1 MPHLG
6 RDYIHISLF
15 SMHHQEPSVLTSR
28 VGLPGGTP
36 VASSIKAEEKER
48 NEEHL
53 KTDHLLPNLKRH
65 TISGG
70 AVTISAQGAK
80 FGLNLAST
88 VILAHLLTPRDF
100 GLVAM
105 VTAVTGFLAVF
116 RHAGLS
122 IPTVQREHIT
132 DAQVSNLF
140 WINLGVS
147 GLCALIVAAL
157 SPAMAWF
164 YRDSR
169 ITYITLALSTTFLIG
184 GFRVQHLA
192 LLKRQMR
199 FKAIALIEV
208 GSMAT
213 GVLVGVVMALL
224 GYGYWSLVGLSL
236 AMEIAA
242 FLLTGSVSRWRPK
255 LPSRGSGIGPLL
267 AFGAHQTA
275 ASFIFTLARGCDN
288 ILIGRVYGP
297 GAVGLYSRGAALVL
311 RPLEQFLLPIDAVFL
326 PTLSLRQSQ
335 PERYRSTFL
344 RLYEAI
350 ALTIFF
356 FSSLLLALALPV
368 TLVLLGRKWEQASA
382 IFAGFT
388 FMALQ
393 LPLSNAANW
402 LLTSQGRGKD
412 IFRASSIAAF
422 LTLASFIAGLPFGPV
437 GVAIAF
443 SASGLL
449 IRLPILYYI
458 IGRRGPVTTCDLW
471 MGFLRHLPLWVVMFV
486 ATWLMRAMV
495 ADLGPLTQLLI
506 CAPVGILVGAAF
518 ICIFGAQRRVA
529 IHLFD
534 ALREIKAKT
543 TTQK

>member
-1 MPHLG
+1 MN
-6 RDYIHISLF
+6 
-15 SMHHQEPSVLTSR
+15 HQEPSVLISR
-28 VGLPGGTP
+28 IGLPSGK
-36 VASSIKAEEKER
+36 AAARSIQAEEKER
-48 NEEHL
+48 NEEHF

-70 AVTISAQGAK
+70 AITMSAQGAK

-147 GLCALIVAAL
+147 GLCALILAAL

-213 GVLVGVVMALL
+213 GVFVGIVMALL
-224 GYGYWSLVGLSL
+224 HYRYWSLVGLSL
-236 AMEIAA
+236 ATEIGA
-242 FLLTGSVSRWRPK
+242 FLLTGSLSRWKPQ
-255 LPSRGSGIGPLL
+255 LPTRGSGIRPLV

-275 ASFIFTLARGCDN
+275 GNFLFSLARGCDN
-288 ILIGRVYGP
+288 LLIGRSYGAD
-297 GAVGLYSRGAALVL
+297 AVGLYSRGAALVI
-311 RPLEQFLLPIDAVFL
+311 RPMEQFLLPIDAVFL
-326 PTLSLRQSQ
+326 PTLSRLQSQ

-344 RLYEAI
+344 RLYEVI
-350 ALTIFF
+350 AMSVFF
-356 FSSLLLALALPV
+356 FSSLLLALATPA
-368 TLVLLGRKWEQASA
+368 TLVLLGPKWQQVSA

-388 FMALQ
+388 FTAIQ
-393 LPLSNAANW
+393 LPLSTAANW

-412 IFRASSIAAF
+412 IFRVTSINAV
-422 LTLASFIAGLPFGPV
+422 LTLASFVVGLPFGPV

-443 SASGLL
+443 SSIGLL
-449 IRLPILYYI
+449 FRLPILYYVA
-458 IGRRGPVTTCDLW
+458 GQRGPVSTSDLW
-471 MGFLRHLPLWVVMFV
+471 VRFLRHLPLWLVMFV
-486 ATWLMRAMV
+486 ATWLMR
-495 ADLGPLTQLLI
+495 
-506 CAPVGILVGAAF
+506 
-518 ICIFGAQRRVA
+518 
-529 IHLFD
+529 
-534 ALREIKAKT
+534 T
-543 TTQK
+543 T

>member
-1 MPHLG
+1 MSADLSTALKTEMG
-6 RDYIHISLF
+6 CVA
-15 SMHHQEPSVLTSR
+15 PSITS
-28 VGLPGGTP
+28 PA
-36 VASSIKAEEKER
+36 ASASEQRFA
-48 NEEHL
+48 
-53 KTDHLLPNLKRH
+53 TDHLLPDLKRH
-65 TISGG
+65 TIAGG
-70 AVTISAQGAK
+70 VVTISAQAAK
-80 FGLNLAST
+80 FGLSLAST
-88 VILAHLLTPRDF
+88 VILAHLLTPGDF

-116 RHAGLS
+116 RHGGLAT
-122 IPTVQREHIT
+122 PTVQREHIT
-132 DAQVSNLF
+132 NAQISNLF

-147 GLCALIVAAL
+147 GLCALILAAS
-157 SPAMAWF
+157 SPALAWF
-164 YRDSR
+164 YRDAR
-169 ITYITLALSTTFLIG
+169 ITYITLVLSITFLIG

-213 GVLVGVVMALL
+213 GVVVGVSMALL
-224 GYGYWSLVGLSL
+224 RYGYWSLVGLSV
-236 AMEIAA
+236 ATEIAA
-242 FLLTGSVSRWRPK
+242 FLLTGSVSHWRPQ
-255 LPSRGSGIGPLL
+255 LPSRRSGVGPLL

-275 ASFIFTLARGCDN
+275 ANFIFTLARGCDN
-288 ILIGRVYGP
+288 LLIGRVYGSA
-297 GAVGLYSRGAALVL
+297 AVGLYSRGAALVL

-326 PTLSLRQSQ
+326 PTLSRLQSQ
-335 PERYRSTFL
+335 PERYRATFL

-350 ALTIFF
+350 AMTVFF

-368 TLVLLGRKWEQASA
+368 TLVLLGRKWEEASA

-393 LPLSNAANW
+393 LPLSNAASW

-412 IFRASSIAAF
+412 IFRTSSIAAF

-458 IGRRGPVTTCDLW
+458 VGRRGPVTTCDLW
-471 MGFLRHLPLWVVMFV
+471 TAFLRHLPFWVVMFTT
-486 ATWLMRAMV
+486 TWLMRAMI
-495 ADLGPLTQLLI
+495 ADQTPLTQLLV
-506 CAPVGILVGAAF
+506 CGPVGVLVGVSF
-518 ICIFGAQRRVA
+518 ICVFRPQRKVA
-529 IHLFD
+529 IHL
-534 ALREIKAKT
+534 LEIVREVAKNR
-543 TTQK
+543 

>member
-1 MPHLG
+1 MNQ
-6 RDYIHISLF
+6 
-15 SMHHQEPSVLTSR
+15 QEPSVLTSR
-28 VGLPGGTP
+28 TGPPGG
-36 VASSIKAEEKER
+36 KAAARSVKAGEKER
-48 NEEHL
+48 NEEHF

-70 AVTISAQGAK
+70 AVTMSAQAAK

-105 VTAVTGFLAVF
+105 VGVVTGFLAVF

-147 GLCALIVAAL
+147 GLCALILAAL

-169 ITYITLALSTTFLIG
+169 ITYITLLLSTTFLIG

-224 GYGYWSLVGLSL
+224 HYGYWSLVGSSL
-236 AMEIAA
+236 AMEIGA
-242 FLLTGSVSRWRPK
+242 FLLTGSVSRWRPQ
-255 LPSRGSGIGPLL
+255 LPSRGSGIRPLL

-275 ASFIFTLARGCDN
+275 ATFIHTLARGCDN
-288 ILIGRVYGP
+288 LLIGRVYGP
-297 GAVGLYSRGAALVL
+297 AAVGLYSRGAALVI

-326 PTLSLRQSQ
+326 PTLSRLQSQ

-350 ALTIFF
+350 ALTLFF
-356 FSSLLLALALPV
+356 FSSLLLALALPL

-393 LPLSNAANW
+393 LPLSSAANW

-412 IFRASSIAAF
+412 IFRVNSIAAS

-458 IGRRGPVTTCDLW
+458 VGRRGPVSTVDLW
-471 MGFLRHLPLWVVMFV
+471 TGFLRHLPLWVVIFV
-486 ATWLMRAMV
+486 ATWLMRATV
-495 ADLGPLTQLLI
+495 ADLRPLTQLLI
-506 CAPVGILVGAAF
+506 CAPVGVLVGAAF
-518 ICIFGAQRRVA
+518 ICAFRPQRKVA
-529 IHLFD
+529 IHLLD
-534 ALREIKAKT
+534 TVREMVTKR
-543 TTQK
+543 

>member
-1 MPHLG
+1 MNDRESTTLA
-6 RDYIHISLF
+6 
-15 SMHHQEPSVLTSR
+15 SR
-28 VGLPGGTP
+28 IGLPSGKP
-36 VASSIKAEEKER
+36 AAKSIKLAKDER

-65 TISGG
+65 TISSG
-70 AVTISAQGAK
+70 AVTMSAQAAR
-80 FGLNLAST
+80 FGLNLVST

-105 VTAVTGFLAVF
+105 VAVVTGFLSIF
-116 RHAGLS
+116 RHAGLAV
-122 IPTVQREHIT
+122 PTVQREHIT

-147 GLCALIVAAL
+147 ALCALILAAS
-157 SPAMAWF
+157 SPALAWF

-169 ITYITLALSTTFLIG
+169 ITYITLLLSTTFLIG

-199 FKAIALIEV
+199 FKAIAVIEV
-208 GSMAT
+208 GSMAI
-213 GVLVGVVMALL
+213 GVFVGVVMALL
-224 GYGYWSLVGLSL
+224 HYGYWSLVGSSL

-242 FLLTGSVSRWRPK
+242 FLLTGSVSRWKPQ

-275 ASFIFTLARGCDN
+275 ANFLFALARGCDN
-288 ILIGRVYGP
+288 LLIGRVYGAA
-297 GAVGLYSRGAALVL
+297 AVGLYSRGASLVI
-311 RPLEQFLLPIDAVFL
+311 RPLEQFLLPINSVFL
-326 PTLSLRQSQ
+326 PTLSRLQSQ

-350 ALTIFF
+350 ALTLFF
-356 FSSLLLALALPV
+356 FSSLLLALALPL

-388 FMALQ
+388 FLALQ
-393 LPLSNAANW
+393 IPLSNAANW

-412 IFRASSIAAF
+412 IFRVSWIAAS

-458 IGRRGPVTTCDLW
+458 VGGRGPVTTRDLW
-471 MGFLRHLPLWVVMFV
+471 TGFLRHLPLWVVMFV

-495 ADLGPLTQLLI
+495 ANLHPLTQLLV
-506 CAPVGILVGAAF
+506 CVPVGFLVGAAF
-518 ICIFGAQRRVA
+518 ICVSHPQRKVA
-529 IHLFD
+529 MHL
-534 ALREIKAKT
+534 LNTVRELSKNR
-543 TTQK
+543 